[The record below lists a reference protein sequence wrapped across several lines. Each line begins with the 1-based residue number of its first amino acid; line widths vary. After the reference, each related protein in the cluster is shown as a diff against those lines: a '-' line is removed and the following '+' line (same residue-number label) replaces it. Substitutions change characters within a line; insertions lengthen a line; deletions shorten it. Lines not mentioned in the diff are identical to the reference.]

1 MYDLRDLF
9 FDILEQEPDPPELTL
24 TYRRFYE
31 LLEEKIPDAREL
43 EKLDTAWGAC
53 NTEHLYHGFD
63 MGLHAAIRL
72 IFENPTGSHRH

>member
-43 EKLDTAWGAC
+43 EKLDAAWGAC
-53 NTEHLYHGFD
+53 NAEHLYHGFD
-63 MGLHAAIRL
+63 MGFHAAIRL
-72 IFENPTGSHRH
+72 IFEKPAGSHRH

>member
-9 FDILEQEPDPPELTL
+9 FDILEQEPDPPALTL
-24 TYRRFYE
+24 TYRRFYD

-43 EKLDTAWGAC
+43 EELDTAWGAS

-63 MGLHAAIRL
+63 MGFHAAIRL
-72 IFENPTGSHRH
+72 IFEKPSAH

>member
-43 EKLDTAWGAC
+43 EKLDTLWGAC
-53 NTEHLYHGFD
+53 NTQHLYHGFD

-72 IFENPTGSHRH
+72 IFEKPSGSHRH

>member
-43 EKLDTAWGAC
+43 
-53 NTEHLYHGFD
+53 
-63 MGLHAAIRL
+63 
-72 IFENPTGSHRH
+72 